1 MKKGCEYNTEV
12 IKKKRDREHDVPVE
26 ILAALR
32 SGEQWAFN
40 EVYAQY
46 ASVLKDFIAALIHSE
61 EDAKELN
68 HEIFLALWTNRD
80 RIVPEKGIK
89 GFLYMRAKNLAMN
102 YFDHEKVKQK
112 YMDFCNHN
120 LDYGLPPDMHVIG
133 KETQTIIEIFL
144 QGLPQ
149 QKQTIFRL
157 RHEESLSVD
166 EISARLGLS
175 PSTIKNN
182 LSMVTMA
189 IRNLIALYV
198 VVFLQSHF

>member
-1 MKKGCEYNTEV
+1 MGQEDEYSTWTTKHNGNKKYDAP
-12 IKKKRDREHDVPVE
+12 IE
-26 ILAALR
+26 ILIALR

-40 EVYAQY
+40 EIYAKY
-46 ASVLKDFIAALIHSE
+46 ASALKNFITALIRNE
-61 EDAKELN
+61 EVAKELN

-89 GFLYMRAKNLAMN
+89 GFLYMKAKNLAMN
-102 YFDHEKVKQK
+102 YFDHEKVKRK
-112 YMDFCNHN
+112 YIDFCNR
-120 LDYGLPPDMHVIG
+120 DISYTLPPDMQLIG
-133 KETQTIIEIFL
+133 RETQTLIELFL
-144 QGLPQ
+144 KGLPY

-198 VVFLQSHF
+198 IFLESRF